1 MLILI
6 FLIITGVSALPAL
19 PEAKLFLNEWTVH
32 IPKGIQVANEFAQEN
47 GLINLGEIIPNTGY
61 FHMETPLIPEKHHE
75 PSNHIQ
81 DKLME
86 HPQIKMVEQHVV
98 KTGIIKRLLLE
109 DDE

>member
-6 FLIITGVSALPAL
+6 FLIITVVSAVPL

-32 IPKGIQVANEFAQEN
+32 IPKGIEAANEFAQEK

-81 DKLME
+81 EKLME
-86 HPQIKMVEQHVV
+86 HPHIIMVEQHVV

-109 DDE
+109 DNDE